1 MPELLCVEG
10 KCLKKIDDVPT
21 LVELTLNTEINK
33 YINEQKCIK
42 WPKVL
47 WWNKRESDWQ
57 DMSSQAKHSLN
68 DRWER
73 GN

>member
-1 MPELLCVEG
+1 MFSLSFYQQCKLSILYMPELLCVEG

-47 WWNKRESDWQ
+47 
-57 DMSSQAKHSLN
+57 
-68 DRWER
+68 
-73 GN
+73 